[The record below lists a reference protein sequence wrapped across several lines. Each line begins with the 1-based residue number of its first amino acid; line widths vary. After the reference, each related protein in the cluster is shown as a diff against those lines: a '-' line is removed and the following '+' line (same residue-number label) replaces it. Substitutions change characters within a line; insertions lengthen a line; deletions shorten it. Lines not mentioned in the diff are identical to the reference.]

1 MHLKINLS
9 HFIQNQKCYVPVRF
23 SEISPIFKYVLVLCG
38 AILIFGGIERYLV
51 KQHAPE
57 QGVRVSFIDQYVWN
71 IFDTVILT
79 HVRV

>member
-1 MHLKINLS
+1 
-9 HFIQNQKCYVPVRF
+9 VRF

-57 QGVRVSFIDQYVWN
+57 QGVRVWFIEQCIWN
-71 IFDTVILT
+71 IFDTFLLSRVLVIVQRSRL
-79 HVRV
+79 RAP